1 MSGAGQPDV
10 AAIGVDV
17 GGTHLRVAS
26 VDRDGQ
32 VVDRAATV
40 RPVGDTPEEF
50 ATGLEGA
57 LAEQLAVF
65 PDHLPVGLG
74 IAGVVGHGDRLVY
87 GPNLPLEGLHLL
99 DRLRDALGREV
110 TITNDATAAC
120 LAEARVGAGVG
131 CDDLVLLT
139 IGTGVG
145 GGAMIGGR
153 LLEGASGYAAE
164 FGHVVV
170 SEGGR
175 RCPCGNHGCLEA
187 YAAGRAIG
195 EIAAEHLAAGR
206 SSRALAAASP
216 LDAVAVA
223 QAAHAGDAV
232 ALEVLEDAGRWLGV
246 GLASLVNALDPGM
259 VIIGGG
265 AGHAL
270 GDRLIPVATDAMGS
284 RVLGHRGRRL
294 PPIRRA
300 QLGDD
305 AGVVGAALLAG
316 LRAG

>member
-1 MSGAGQPDV
+1 MSGAQAGAV
-10 AAIGVDV
+10 AVGVDV

-26 VDRDGQ
+26 VDPRGQ
-32 VVDRAATV
+32 VVDRDATV
-40 RPVGDTPEEF
+40 RPDGDTPEEF
-50 ATGLEGA
+50 AAGLEKT
-57 LAEQLAVF
+57 LAEQLARF
-65 PDHLPVGLG
+65 PDDLPVGLG

-99 DRLRDALGREV
+99 GRLRDALGREV

-120 LAEARVGAGVG
+120 LAEARVGAGAG
-131 CDDLVLLT
+131 CDDVVLLT

-145 GGAMIGGR
+145 GGAMVNGQ

-164 FGHVVV
+164 FGHVIVA
-170 SEGGR
+170 EGGR
-175 RCPCGNHGCLEA
+175 RCPCGNRGCLEA
-187 YAAGRAIG
+187 HAAGRAIG

-206 SSRALAAASP
+206 TSEALAAATP
-216 LDAVAVA
+216 PDAVAVA
-223 QAAHAGDAV
+223 RAADAGDAL

-246 GLASLVNALDPGM
+246 GLASLVNALDPE
-259 VIIGGG
+259 VVVIGGG

-270 GDRLIPVATDAMGS
+270 GHRLIPVATDAMGS

-294 PPIRRA
+294 PQIRRA